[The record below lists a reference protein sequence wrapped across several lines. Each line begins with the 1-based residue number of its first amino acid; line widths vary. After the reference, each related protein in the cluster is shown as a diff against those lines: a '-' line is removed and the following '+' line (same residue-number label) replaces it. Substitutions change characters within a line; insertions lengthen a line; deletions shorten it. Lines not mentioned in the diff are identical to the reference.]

1 MKIGVSVFQQR
12 ISPRLDRCREVRVFD
27 IGNGA
32 PYPPACNGSIFWK
45 DETISERAQ
54 ALQDRG
60 VHGLVCGAA
69 EPWMEE
75 QFRSRGIRLYSWVSG
90 SLEEV
95 LEALTQGNPLP
106 LTLKS
111 APDNP

>member
-27 IGNGA
+27 IGKGA
-32 PYPPACNGSIFWK
+32 PYPPACDCSIFWQE
-45 DETISERAQ
+45 ETIPERVQ
-54 ALQDRG
+54 ALQERG
-60 VHGLVCGAA
+60 VHGLVCGAV

-75 QFRSRGIRLYSWVSG
+75 QFRKGGIRLYSWVSG

-95 LEALTQGNPLP
+95 LKALTEGEVLP
-106 LTLKS
+106 LILKP
-111 APDNP
+111 APDQP